1 MKLWPCLSACRNA
14 EKWIFIREPG
24 AHKWRA
30 EGWREISGGRKKFS
44 ARERETEMEIGIKI
58 KRGAAKGGGGGGV
71 SLAVKQNDIEYG
83 LRVWKGER
91 ESMLPK
97 T

>member
-1 MKLWPCLSACRNA
+1 
-14 EKWIFIREPG
+14 
-24 AHKWRA
+24 
-30 EGWREISGGRKKFS
+30 
-44 ARERETEMEIGIKI
+44 MEIGIKI
-58 KRGAAKGGGGGGV
+58 KRGAAKGGGGV

-83 LRVWKGER
+83 LRVRKGER